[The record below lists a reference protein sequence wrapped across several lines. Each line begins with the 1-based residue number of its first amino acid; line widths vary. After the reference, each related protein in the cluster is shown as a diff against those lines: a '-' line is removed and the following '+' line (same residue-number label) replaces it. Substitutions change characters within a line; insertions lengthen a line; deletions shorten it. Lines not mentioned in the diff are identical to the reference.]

1 MDPIFG
7 TDFGKTELHSESI
20 IKSLIDSYEPF
31 IWVDDLGSR
40 GKIPRLQEEIM
51 KKSAITLAIL
61 ATLIFTV
68 SVSAEKSTEDHI
80 KALSSGS
87 DQEKIEAS
95 LYLGDKKEKSAIPEL
110 INLLN
115 RANDPKVAVPAGIAL
130 GQIGEAGDS
139 TIALKNKVISSDNGD
154 IVYTALV
161 SILNIVI
168 KNEKAEDAAKEALEF
183 ADKNRRSDEFVSD
196 FLNVLTKKLKG

>member
-1 MDPIFG
+1 MDPFFR

-20 IKSLIDSYEPF
+20 IKRPRDSYEPF
-31 IWVDDLGSR
+31 IWVDDLGYR

-51 KKSAITLAIL
+51 KKSAITFAIL

-95 LYLGDKKEKSAIPEL
+95 RYLGDKKEKSAIPEL

-168 KNEKAEDAAKEALEF
+168 KNEKAEDAAKEAVEF

>member
-1 MDPIFG
+1 
-7 TDFGKTELHSESI
+7 
-20 IKSLIDSYEPF
+20 
-31 IWVDDLGSR
+31 
-40 GKIPRLQEEIM
+40 M
-51 KKSAITLAIL
+51 KKSAITFAIL

-87 DQEKIEAS
+87 DLEKIEAS
-95 LYLGDKKEKSAIPEL
+95 RYLGDKKEKSAIPEL

-154 IVYTALV
+154 IVYTSLV

>member
-1 MDPIFG
+1 
-7 TDFGKTELHSESI
+7 
-20 IKSLIDSYEPF
+20 
-31 IWVDDLGSR
+31 
-40 GKIPRLQEEIM
+40 M
-51 KKSAITLAIL
+51 KKSVLSLAIL
-61 ATLIFTV
+61 ISLIFTV
-68 SVSAEKSTEDHI
+68 SVAAEKSTEEHI

-87 DQEKIEAS
+87 EQEKIDAA
-95 LYLGDKKEKSAIPEL
+95 LYLGNKKEKSAIPEL

-115 RANDPKVAVPAGIAL
+115 RSNDPKVAVPAEIAL

-139 TIALKNKVISSDNGD
+139 TIALKNKIISSDNGD

-168 KNEKAEDAAKEALEF
+168 KSEKAEDAAREALEF

>member
-1 MDPIFG
+1 
-7 TDFGKTELHSESI
+7 
-20 IKSLIDSYEPF
+20 
-31 IWVDDLGSR
+31 
-40 GKIPRLQEEIM
+40 M
-51 KKSAITLAIL
+51 KKSAITFAIL

-95 LYLGDKKEKSAIPEL
+95 LYLGNKKEKSAVPEL

-115 RANDPKVAVPAGIAL
+115 RSNDPKVAVPAGIAL
-130 GQIGEAGDS
+130 GQIGEAGDT